1 MSAKLFYRSFFAFLI
16 GSLAAGAQELP
27 QPLQAEIDTARADCA
42 AFENGELEVPW
53 DATTRTDLTGDGTQD
68 VVLDLGKLRCSS
80 AASLYCGTGGCSVL
94 FAVGDTVTR
103 RLSKGW
109 TVQRFGP
116 FTVVL
121 NQRHGSDC
129 GGTNLRPCVEAMVW
143 DSNDARFSTLAR

>member
-1 MSAKLFYRSFFAFLI
+1 MRYAFAPVVIALL
-16 GSLAAGAQELP
+16 SAGAAPAQDLP
-27 QPLQAEIDTARADCA
+27 AALQAEIDTARADCA
-42 AFENGELEVPW
+42 AFESGTLDVPW
-53 DATTRTDLTGDGTQD
+53 DATTRTDLTGDGTMD
-68 VVLDLGKLRCSS
+68 LVLDLGKLRCSS
-80 AASLYCGTGGCSVL
+80 MASLYCGTGGCSVL

-109 TVQRFGP
+109 MVQRFGP

-143 DSNDARFSTLAR
+143 DPEDAQFSTLAR